1 MRKHILNLLVFT
13 LFGISSVM
21 AQFSG
26 SGTLSDPYIIASDQ
40 DLQNLATAVNAGNDF
55 AGNYF
60 KQTADINLIES
71 QLFPDGFTPIGVF
84 DGNRQFS
91 GTYDGDGALP
101 DSSSSHRNRNSRHP
115 SHSSVPVPHSDS
127 RRSHN
132 RYHTTALH

>member
-55 AGNYF
+55 AGNYLTLLSRSF
-60 KQTADINLIES
+60 SPTASPPLEVS
-71 QLFPDGFTPIGVF
+71 TE
-84 DGNRQFS
+84 
-91 GTYDGDGALP
+91 T
-101 DSSSSHRNRNSRHP
+101 DSFR
-115 SHSSVPVPHSDS
+115 VL
-127 RRSHN
+127 
-132 RYHTTALH
+132 TTVMDTQYPRCR